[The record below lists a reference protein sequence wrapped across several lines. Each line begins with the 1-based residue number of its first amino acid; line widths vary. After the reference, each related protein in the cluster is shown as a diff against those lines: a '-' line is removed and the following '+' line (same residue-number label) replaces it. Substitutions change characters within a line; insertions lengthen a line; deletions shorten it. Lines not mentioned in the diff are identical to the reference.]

1 MYTTVDVNKR
11 KRCFNFATV
20 KKGPQYKLRP
30 LLFLLPPLPE
40 HFLLII
46 KIYNFTNHRRH

>member
-30 LLFLLPPLPE
+30 LLFILPPLPE
-40 HFLLII
+40 YFLFII
-46 KIYNFTNHRRH
+46 QINNFTYLRRH